1 MTASSTILILMKT
14 MKNKKENIAE
24 YVLRL
29 WQLEDCLRAFPL
41 LVHATADNR
50 LSADIRF
57 LTELNDMMHAE
68 GVVQKGHVQLAQNAL
83 QELEELHDSI
93 LEEDATYRAA
103 VMHIAPMLNLLKAKT
118 DNPAMSDIEACL
130 ILLYQVMLLRLQKKK
145 SLPPPSRY
153 RNRQPVCCNTLAKP
167 TVSTDKH
174 HNNQIRIYLHT
185 NNIPLYSHPY
195 DHQTAFPKS
204 LGLVCQEYAGCRVG
218 TPLREPFPAAHGG
231 HALCAVHR

>member
-130 ILLYQVMLLRLQKKK
+130 ILLYQVMLLRLQKKEITPSTLEVQEQATRLLQYLSK
-145 SLPPPSRY
+145 AYSL
-153 RNRQPVCCNTLAKP
+153 NRQ
-167 TVSTDKH
+167 
-174 HNNQIRIYLHT
+174 
-185 NNIPLYSHPY
+185 
-195 DHQTAFPKS
+195 
-204 LGLVCQEYAGCRVG
+204 
-218 TPLREPFPAAHGG
+218 TP
-231 HALCAVHR
+231 